1 MGSCQLVAVIKE
13 GRVGAGSDGSLARE
27 RCLCSIMSLGVLGCF
42 SGRARRKGVLEK
54 DVEDEW
60 RHRPAY
66 EEGFIPE
73 TWQMRFGNANSDE
86 AEVNQPLSTP
96 LFPEVDQGDIWH

>member
-1 MGSCQLVAVIKE
+1 MWDQGQMGLWLEKDAFAASCHFVCWAVFQAELEEK
-13 GRVGAGSDGSLARE
+13 
-27 RCLCSIMSLGVLGCF
+27 
-42 SGRARRKGVLEK
+42 EK

-96 LFPEVDQGDIWH
+96 LFPEVDQGDV